1 MFPDQ
6 PFDDDDGGA
15 FYDEDDFTRIE
26 PDAERRALR
35 ARTSRKGG
43 VSNVAYVSNHNYGC
57 MLLCVPC

>member
-35 ARTSRKGG
+35 ART
-43 VSNVAYVSNHNYGC
+43 
-57 MLLCVPC
+57 